1 MYASTLGSFFAIG
14 AITVNDKL
22 VRFMPLIS
30 VEAIATSLVSFLAS
44 AVITAYLG
52 DWLGFAI
59 APFAILPL
67 SLLAA
72 AAVWLR
78 LRRHATSDRS
88 SLSAFTLIVLGTFAW
103 LMWRARPDFLPT
115 GSGPDLAHHLALLAY
130 IEQHWRL
137 VHDANLGAY
146 LGEMVDYTPGAH
158 LLAALA
164 GAWLRSDA
172 LHMLHAVAALTV
184 ALKSGVVFL
193 IARRVMPDEVPR
205 VPFAVVAA
213 VLLWLP
219 YVFFAGSFMEQSFLP
234 QVVSELFAVA
244 MWWALVVWDEQ
255 PSAGG
260 MALFALFG
268 TAAFLTWPIWVG
280 PLGLTLAAIVLV
292 HRDVTWTRR
301 LRDVAI
307 ATLPIAVAAAM
318 HGVRH
323 PNGFRIAGTGG
334 FAIWPTP
341 AELGWT
347 FLTLSAV
354 GVLFSATQRRART
367 ATLLLAATALQAMAL
382 VVTARHAGAAAPYLA
397 LKMFYLAIYP
407 LTVAIASAAA
417 AVWRVVPGVARGSRR
432 AELMAWTLVGVVA
445 IAVALPL
452 ARRPRLNPVVTQ
464 PTFLAAQWTRA
475 RMSSDCVDYLVSD
488 GYTAYWLHLAVFGN
502 PRASGRALDDDTF
515 MARKGLARWILPN
528 GLPYAIAGDFDALP
542 RDIRTNVDVLARFG
556 PAAVVR
562 RRGAAA
568 CHDQQ

>member
-1 MYASTLGSFFAIG
+1 MLLIRADAAAASA
-14 AITVNDKL
+14 A
-22 VRFMPLIS
+22 
-30 VEAIATSLVSFLAS
+30 AWLAS
-44 AVITAYLG
+44 AVISAYLA

-72 AAVWLR
+72 AAVFVWLR
-78 LRRHATSDRS
+78 RRAAPDPQ
-88 SLSAFTLIVLGTFAW
+88 AFLAFALIALGTFGW
-103 LMWRARPDFLPT
+103 LMWRAHPEFLPT

-137 VHDANLGAY
+137 VHDANMGAY

-158 LLAALA
+158 LLAVLA
-164 GAWLRSDA
+164 GAWCRSDA
-172 LHMLHAVAALTV
+172 LHMVHPVVALTV
-184 ALKSGVVFL
+184 ALKSGVVVL

-213 VLLWLP
+213 LLLWLP

-244 MWWALVVWDEQ
+244 MWWAIVVWDEH
-255 PSAGG
+255 PSAGA

-268 TAAFLTWPIWVG
+268 TAAFLTWPIWTG
-280 PLGLTLAAIVLV
+280 PLVLTLAAIALV

-307 ATLPIAVAAAM
+307 ATLPIAVVAVM

-323 PNGFRIAGTGG
+323 QGGFRMVGTGG

-341 AELGWT
+341 AALGWT
-347 FLTLSAV
+347 FITLSAA
-354 GVLFSATQRRART
+354 GVLFSATRRRART
-367 ATLLLAATALQAMAL
+367 ATLLLAAIALQAMVL

-407 LTVAIASAAA
+407 LAVAIALTAAA
-417 AVWRVVPGVARGSRR
+417 MWRALPGVARDSRR
-432 AELMAWTLVGVVA
+432 AELMAWTLVGVIA
-445 IAVALPL
+445 IAVARPL
-452 ARRPRLNPVVTQ
+452 AQRPRVKPVVTQ
-464 PTFLAAQWTRA
+464 PSFLAAQWTRGH
-475 RMSSDCVDYLVSD
+475 MSSDCVDYLVSD

-502 PRASGRALDDDTF
+502 PRAAGRALDDDTF
-515 MARKGLARWILPN
+515 IVRKGLERWILPN
-528 GLPYAIAGDFDALP
+528 GLPYAIADDFDALP

-556 PAAVVR
+556 PAAVVQ
-562 RRGAAA
+562 RRGASA
-568 CHDQQ
+568 CDSKP